1 LLEFEASLQES
12 YLKKTKRARVPA
24 HPSAE
29 VNFALKTK
37 QKQGVVAPTCNPVSL
52 EVKAGGSGA

>member
-1 LLEFEASLQES
+1 
-12 YLKKTKRARVPA
+12 
-24 HPSAE
+24 